1 VAQTK
6 LDQVLADL
14 AGTRDDFDA
23 RRDVLE
29 RAAHLLLHKTAL
41 GGQLIAR
48 VCAAQEDDL
57 ALEDLF
63 DLVNAALGAAR
74 MSHESGQQRGP
85 ALIATM
91 EAALELAAGQGKL
104 DTFHRLALA
113 RAWAQNALEPP
124 VVLELHELDESMHD
138 TPPPDRVTLDAM
150 LDDLYCDLVKQ
161 AEGDPFTLHAV
172 LAETFPA
179 MPASLRE
186 AVVEASI
193 WREDPLYAKL
203 GCYWLIDR
211 TASLRSAAARGLA
224 ARLKEGNLGSEVA
237 ARLSVLRSWIPQDD
251 ARAQVD
257 QILRDALRAG
267 LGSAGNETAW
277 TVQTA
282 YASLPDGSGAQSMA
296 IALQSGKA
304 RALAMILLKADHGV
318 KDAYVIPCKSAR
330 DQKSLMDRMT
340 EETGALSVPFSYVAS
355 SVAQALGDGLA
366 QGLPPAPGLIDVAE
380 RTGLRGLRP
389 EPSDTQAL
397 LQTLSVHSQLAVAS
411 AQKRGRLINASGDW
425 WEHHDLLRYW
435 HEESDEARQAIEQA
449 RSPRARER
457 ALWRWLETRRGWWA
471 HQIARCAAVLDAAEH
486 PDTASFAATAMALMD
501 GRDLKKIPV
510 MEDILEQ
517 TFEAW
522 AFESDDLAEDGDAQ
536 EFISLAQDDE
546 PAPEGPGEFTAL
558 LKGAKVTEDWIDGY
572 LMAII
577 IAPKM
582 ITPNR
587 WMPPLFDHAITRMGP
602 LELQR
607 FLDIVMMRAHAA
619 IAVAEDPE
627 DFALQMTERGAQG
640 QQDWAAGFT
649 LGCEKFKSS
658 WPAKATGPNDRAV
671 QRQIGDGSKAGFET
685 GETHIIGQWLAAR
698 NAANLAEA

>member
-1 VAQTK
+1 MAQPK
-6 LDQVLADL
+6 LEQVLTDL

-29 RAAHLLLHKTAL
+29 RAAHLLLNNSAL
-41 GGQLIAR
+41 GGQLVAR
-48 VCAAQEDDL
+48 VCAAQEDDF

-63 DLVNAALGAAR
+63 DLVIAALGAAR
-74 MSHESGQQRGP
+74 MSHESGQKRGA
-85 ALIATM
+85 ALIAAM

-104 DTFHRLALA
+104 DTFHRLGLA

-138 TPPPDRVTLDAM
+138 TPPPDRATLDAM
-150 LDDLYCDLVKQ
+150 LDDLYRDLIKQ

-172 LAETFPA
+172 LAETFLA
-179 MPASLRE
+179 MPAPLRE

-193 WREDPLYAKL
+193 WRDDPLYAKL

-224 ARLKEGNLGSEVA
+224 ARLKAGDLDSKVA
-237 ARLSVLRSWIPQDD
+237 ARLSVLRSWMPQDD

-267 LGSAGNETAW
+267 LGSAENETAW
-277 TVQTA
+277 TVQTVH
-282 YASLPDGSGAQSMA
+282 ASLPDGSGAQSMA
-296 IALQSGKA
+296 IALTSGKA
-304 RALAMILLKADHGV
+304 RALAMILLKAEHGV
-318 KDAYVIPCKSAR
+318 KDAYVIPCKSTR

-340 EETGALSVPFSYVAS
+340 EETGALSVPLSYVES
-355 SVAQALGDGLA
+355 SIAQALGDGLS

-380 RTGLRGLRP
+380 CTGFRGLRP
-389 EPSDTQAL
+389 NPSNTQAL
-397 LQTLSVHSQLAVAS
+397 LQTLSVHSQLTAAS
-411 AQKRGRLINASGDW
+411 AQKRGRLITASSDW
-425 WEHHDLLRYW
+425 WEHHELLRYW

-457 ALWRWLETRRGWWA
+457 ELWRWLETRRGWWA

-486 PDTASFAATAMALMD
+486 PDTASFAATAMALVD

-517 TFEAW
+517 SFEAW
-522 AFESDDLAEDGDAQ
+522 AFESDDLVEDGDAQ

-546 PAPEGPGEFTAL
+546 PAPEGPEEFAAL

-582 ITPNR
+582 IAPNR

-602 LELQR
+602 TDLQR

-619 IAVAEDPE
+619 IAIAEEPE

-671 QRQIGDGSKAGFET
+671 QRQINNGSKAGLGA
-685 GETHIIGQWLAAR
+685 GEIHNIGQWLAAR
-698 NAANLAEA
+698 NAANLADA

>member
-1 VAQTK
+1 MVETK

-29 RAAHLLLHKTAL
+29 RAAHLLLYKTAL
-41 GGQLIAR
+41 GGQVIAR

-282 YASLPDGSGAQSMA
+282 HASLPDGSGAQSMA

>member
-1 VAQTK
+1 MAQTK
-6 LDQVLADL
+6 LDQVLAEL

-41 GGQLIAR
+41 GGQVIAR
-48 VCAAQEDDL
+48 VCAAQEDEL
-57 ALEDLF
+57 ALEELF

-74 MSHESGQQRGP
+74 MSHESGQQRGA
-85 ALIATM
+85 ALIAAM

-104 DTFHRLALA
+104 DTFHRLALG

-124 VVLELHELDESMHD
+124 VVLELNEIDEGMQD
-138 TPPPDRVTLDAM
+138 APPPDRAALDAM
-150 LDDLYCDLVKQ
+150 LDDLYRDLIKQ

-179 MPASLRE
+179 MPPALRE

-193 WREDPLYAKL
+193 WRDDPLYAKL
-203 GCYWLIDR
+203 GCYWLVDR
-211 TASLRSAAARGLA
+211 TANLRSAAARGLA
-224 ARLKEGNLGSEVA
+224 ARLKAGNLGSDVA
-237 ARLSVLRSWIPQDD
+237 GRLSVLRSWMPQDD

-257 QILRDALRAG
+257 QILRGALRAG
-267 LGSAGNETAW
+267 LGSMGDETAW
-277 TVQTA
+277 TVQNA
-282 YASLPDGSGAQSMA
+282 HASLPDGSGAQSVA

-340 EETGALSVPFSYVAS
+340 EETGALSVPLSYVAS
-355 SVAQALGDGLA
+355 SVARALGDGLA

-380 RTGLRGLRP
+380 RGGLQGLRP
-389 EPSDTQAL
+389 ELYDTQVL
-397 LQTLSVHSQLAVAS
+397 LQRLSVHPFLDTAS

-449 RSPRARER
+449 RSPSAKER

-471 HQIARCAAVLDAAEH
+471 HQIARCAAVLDAAGH
-486 PDTASFAATAMALMD
+486 PDTASFAATAMALLE

-517 TFEAW
+517 SFEAW
-522 AFESDDLAEDGDAQ
+522 AFESDDMVEDGDAQ
-536 EFISLAQDDE
+536 EFISLSQDDE
-546 PAPEGPGEFTAL
+546 PEPEGEDEFDML
-558 LKGAKVTEDWIDGY
+558 LENAKVTADWIDGY

-587 WMPPLFDHAITRMGP
+587 WMPPLFDNAITRMEP

-607 FLDIVMMRAHAA
+607 FLDIVMMRAHDA
-619 IAVAEDPE
+619 IATAEDPK
-627 DFALQMTERGAQG
+627 DFALQMAQRGPKG
-640 QQDWAAGFT
+640 QQDWAAGFI

-658 WPAKATGPNDRAV
+658 WPAKSTGPDDRAV
-671 QRQIGDGSKAGFET
+671 QRQISDGSKAGLET
-685 GETHIIGQWLAAR
+685 GEIRVIGVWLAAR